1 MWILM
6 GGKTCPCRPK
16 GDTHM
21 PLSNWPGFIATTGGT
36 NPSNIKP
43 EGFLRMLWHAVAFDL
58 TLQAIKVGQPLQ
70 VNTLSS

>member
-1 MWILM
+1 
-6 GGKTCPCRPK
+6 
-16 GDTHM
+16 M
-21 PLSNWPGFIATTGGT
+21 PLSKWPGFIATTGGT

-43 EGFLRMLWHAVAFDL
+43 EGFLRMLWHAVAFDH